1 MKDKHNLNT
10 DRVEV
15 CYTASTAIAEELK
28 DTAYMERDGYRLTA
42 QESENKE
49 TILQIDIREPEKGSE
64 WMRFGSLKV
73 GSTFEDEAA
82 PFRYVWIKIDNRV
95 LYTPLY
101 PDVSIG
107 SFLYYIADDLSLSYN
122 NITRLDICIDSSV
135 NFPMRIKKAVRNLEL
150 TPVILRKAYPE
161 PKEIIDKL
169 LYIHSGDRIRYRT
182 STITI
187 SSKDKNIALCAYNKT
202 EEIQDS
208 GKDYIAEWNEIKPTI
223 YRVEVRTKRA
233 ALIDYL
239 EKRSLSFEDLY
250 LRLFDKELLFDVFQ
264 FFSDRLLH
272 FQKGRSCLSVLEV

>member
-15 CYTASTAIAEELK
+15 CYTASIAIAEELK

-49 TILQIDIREPEKGSE
+49 TTLQIDIREPNGGSE

-73 GSTFEDEAA
+73 CSAFEDEAA

-122 NITRLDICIDSSV
+122 NITRLDICIDSNV

-187 SSKDKNIALCAYNKT
+187 SSKDKDIALCSYNKT

-208 GKDYIAEWNEIKPTI
+208 GKDYIAEWDEIKPTI
-223 YRVEVRTKRA
+223 YRAEVRTKRA

-239 EKRSLSFEDLY
+239 EKKSLSFEDIY
-250 LRLFDKELLFDVFQ
+250 YRLFDKELLFDIFQ

-272 FQKGRSCLSVLEV
+272 FRRGRSCLSVLEV